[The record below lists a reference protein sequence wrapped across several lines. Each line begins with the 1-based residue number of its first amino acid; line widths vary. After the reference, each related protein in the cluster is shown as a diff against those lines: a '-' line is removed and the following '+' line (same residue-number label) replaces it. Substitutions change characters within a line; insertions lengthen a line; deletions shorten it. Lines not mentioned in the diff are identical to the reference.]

1 MNYSRREII
10 RTSLATLALACC
22 GATLPDIGR
31 FRSGQ
36 ALAAT
41 PFHIGIV
48 TGTNH
53 QGAEDPLGAVE
64 MVRLYGD
71 VGRGGI
77 VHHATYP
84 DNFAGERGKTVASI
98 AAMADDPLMKVVV
111 VNQAVPG
118 TAEGFQR
125 IKEKR
130 PDIICLA
137 GGVME
142 DPDVIARAADFAVES
157 DFISRG
163 YLIPHT
169 AREMGAKTFVHISF
183 PRHMTYETLSRRR
196 AIMKAACQELGLE
209 FISLD
214 AADPLAVGVPAA
226 QAHIIDDFPDWLKQY
241 GENTAFFCTND
252 AHTGPLMK
260 QVARYGGYFIEA
272 DIPSPLMAYPEA
284 FGVDLSKEVGD
295 WPAIL
300 KKVEEAV
307 IKAGGG
313 GRMGT
318 WAYSLGF
325 CLTAGIAAFGKL
337 IAEGKS
343 TLTSPRDLV
352 QCFERFSPG
361 ARWNGAFY
369 SDLVTGKPLGNFFL
383 VYQDTYIFG
392 KGYMNATSVEIPDRF
407 LFISESTKS

>member
-1 MNYSRREII
+1 MNCSRRKVIQA
-10 RTSLATLALACC
+10 SLATLVLSFCDVALP
-22 GATLPDIGR
+22 GFIR
-31 FRSGQ
+31 RKNSQ
-36 ALAAT
+36 ALAAA

-48 TGTNH
+48 TGTNN
-53 QGAEDPLGAVE
+53 QGAEDPLGAIE

-71 VGRGGI
+71 VSHGGMI
-77 VHHATYP
+77 RHTTYP
-84 DNFAGERGKTVASI
+84 DNFADKREETVAVI
-98 AAMADDPLMKVVV
+98 TAMADDPLMKVVV

-118 TAEGFQR
+118 TTDGFWR

-142 DPDVIARAADFAVES
+142 DPEVIAHAADFAVES

-169 AREMGAKTFVHISF
+169 ARRLGARTFVHISF
-183 PRHMTYETLSRRR
+183 PRHMTYETLVRRR
-196 AIMKAACQELGLE
+196 TIMRAACQELGLT

-214 AADPLAVGVPAA
+214 APDPLAVGVPAA
-226 QAHIIDDFPDWLKQY
+226 QAYIMNTFPGWLKQY
-241 GENTAFFCTND
+241 GEKTAFFCTND
-252 AHTGPLMK
+252 AHTGPLLK
-260 QVARYGGYFIEA
+260 QVACYGGYFIEA
-272 DIPSPLMAYPEA
+272 DIPSPLMGYPEA
-284 FGVDLSKEVGD
+284 FGVDLPGETGD

-300 KKVEEAV
+300 KKVEAAV
-307 IKAGGG
+307 VKAGGG

-325 CLTAGIAAFGKL
+325 CQTAGIAAFGKL

-343 TLTSPRDLV
+343 TLSSPRDVV
-352 QCFERFSPG
+352 QCFEQFSPG

-369 SDLVTGKPLGNFFL
+369 TDLVTGKPLGNFFL

-392 KGYMNATSVEIPDRF
+392 KGYMDVTSVEIPDHF
-407 LFISESTKS
+407 LFIGGSKEP